1 MKNILVNFSI
11 TVVLASIATVG
22 HAQIVSD
29 QTNAIRLDFEQ
40 PANEHGITLPVI
52 TWEHPTREYTNAQ
65 ENKANF
71 VASIESKT
79 PLTEVKLTLG
89 KQRGGMALATKSIE
103 LPENTLKYRL
113 EKDMRLMDG
122 ENVISLVV
130 TNAEGGTVVD
140 YRNVLIGHDAISKAI
155 DINRKDYAL
164 FIGTDKYDH
173 WSDLVNPVYDVETIS
188 GILSENFNFETEV
201 LTNPLQDDFLVKI
214 KEYTQKKYKP
224 QDQLMIFI
232 AGHGHFDE
240 SFGEGYI
247 VTKSSLEKDEAK
259 TTYIPHSVL
268 RNIINNIPCDHILL
282 VMDVCFSGTFDPVI
296 ARSRS
301 TVYEDLD
308 DAELLVR
315 KLSKK
320 TRRYLTSGG
329 KEYVS
334 DGIPGQHSPFA
345 QRFIE
350 ILKSRGGEDR
360 IITLH
365 EIYPV
370 MQRLKTLPRT
380 GEFGQNEKD
389 SDFVFVAK

>member
-1 MKNILVNFSI
+1 MRTILYNLLFVI
-11 TVVLASIATVG
+11 TVVG
-22 HAQIVSD
+22 NAQLVSD
-29 QTNAIRLDFEQ
+29 QTNAIRIDYSQ
-40 PANEHGITLPVI
+40 PSSDKEIILPSI
-52 TWEHPTREYTNAQ
+52 QWEFPAREYTNSQ
-65 ENKANF
+65 ERKAKF
-71 VASIESKT
+71 VANVQSSAPIKEVKIGIGKTRGGKPLATTSIE
-79 PLTEVKLTLG
+79 
-89 KQRGGMALATKSIE
+89 I
-103 LPENTLKYRL
+103 PENTLRCKI
-113 EKDMRLMDG
+113 EKTIHLLKG
-122 ENVISLVV
+122 ENVISLIV
-130 TNAEGGTVVD
+130 TDINGGTVVD
-140 YRNVLIGHDAISKAI
+140 YRDVLVGLDAISKAI
-155 DINRKDYAL
+155 DINRQDYAL
-164 FIGTDKYDH
+164 LIGTDKYDH

-188 GILSENFNFETEV
+188 GILDDNFGFETDV
-201 LTNPLQDDFLVKI
+201 LTNPEQEDFLVKI
-214 KEYTQKKYKP
+214 KEYSQKKYRP
-224 QDQLMIFI
+224 QDQLLIFI
-232 AGHGHFDE
+232 AGHGQFDE
-240 SFGEGYI
+240 AFGEGYI
-247 VTKSSLEKDEAK
+247 VTRGSMQNDEAK

-268 RNIINNIPCDHILL
+268 RNIIDNIPCDHILL

-301 TVYEDLD
+301 TVYESLD

-345 QRFIE
+345 QKFIE

-360 IITLH
+360 IITLQ

-380 GEFGQNEKD
+380 GEFGQNEQD

>member
-1 MKNILVNFSI
+1 MKNIALTLFMAFAGAMSY
-11 TVVLASIATVG
+11 
-22 HAQIVSD
+22 AQIVSD
-29 QTNAIRLDFEQ
+29 QTNAIRLDL
-40 PANEHGITLPVI
+40 ANQVNEDEVVLPEI
-52 TWEHPTREYTNAQ
+52 NWEFPSREYTNSQAK
-65 ENKANF
+65 KAKF
-71 VASIESKT
+71 VASVQSSTAIAEIRIGI
-79 PLTEVKLTLG
+79 G
-89 KQRGGMALATKSIE
+89 KSRFAKPLATSKIE
-103 LPENTLKYRL
+103 IPENTYQIKV
-113 EKDMRLMDG
+113 EKDMHLLDG
-122 ENVISLVV
+122 ENVISLIV
-130 TNAEGGTVVD
+130 TSVNGGTVVD
-140 YRNVLIGHDAISKAI
+140 YRDVLVGLDAISKAI
-155 DINRKDYAL
+155 DIDRKDYAL
-164 FIGTDKYDH
+164 MIGTDKYDH

-188 GILSENFNFETEV
+188 ELLTDNYGFETEV
-201 LTNPLQDDFLVKI
+201 LTDPQQDDFLVKL
-214 KEYTQKKYKP
+214 KEYSKKKYRP
-224 QDQLMIFI
+224 QDQLLIFI
-232 AGHGHFDE
+232 AGHGQFDE
-240 SFGEGYI
+240 TFGEGYI
-247 VTKSSLEKDEAK
+247 VTRGSLQNDEAK

-268 RNIINNIPCDHILL
+268 RSVINNIPCDHILL

-301 TVYEDLD
+301 AVYDDLD

-350 ILKSRGGEDR
+350 ILKSRGGGDR
-360 IITLH
+360 IITLQ

-380 GEFGQNEKD
+380 GEFGENEKD

>member
-1 MKNILVNFSI
+1 MKHIFIIFGLVVTLS
-11 TVVLASIATVG
+11 TQ
-22 HAQIVSD
+22 AQLVSD
-29 QTNAIRLDFEQ
+29 QTNAIRLDYNLETTTH
-40 PANEHGITLPVI
+40 EIVLPTI
-52 TWEHPTREYTNAQ
+52 QWEFPVREYTNSQ
-65 ENKANF
+65 DKKATFSAF
-71 VASIESKT
+71 VESSSPIKEII
-79 PLTEVKLTLG
+79 LGVG
-89 KQRGGMALATKSIE
+89 KQRDSKPLATKIIE
-103 LPENTLKYRL
+103 VPENTLKFKFKKEMHL
-113 EKDMRLMDG
+113 LDG
-122 ENVISLVV
+122 ENVISLAV

-140 YRNVLIGHDAISKAI
+140 YRNVLKGLDAISKAI

-164 FIGTDKYDH
+164 FIGTDKYDN
-173 WSDLVNPVYDVETIS
+173 WGDLVNPVYDVETIS
-188 GILSENFNFETEV
+188 EVLKDNFNFETEV
-201 LTNPLQDDFLVKI
+201 LANPEQEDFLVKI
-214 KEYTQKKYKP
+214 KEYSQKKYKP
-224 QDQLMIFI
+224 QDQLLIFI
-232 AGHGHFDE
+232 AGHGQFDE
-240 SFGEGYI
+240 TFGEGYI
-247 VTKSSLEKDEAK
+247 VTKGSLQNDEAK

-301 TVYEDLD
+301 AIYEDLD

-350 ILKSRGGEDR
+350 ILKSRGGDDR
-360 IITLH
+360 IITLQ

>member
-1 MKNILVNFSI
+1 MKNILIFIMTMIAFS
-11 TVVLASIATVG
+11 VE
-22 HAQIVSD
+22 AQLVSD
-29 QTNAIRLDFEQ
+29 QTNAIRLDFNKPEKG
-40 PANEHGITLPVI
+40 EIILPKI
-52 TWEHPTREYTNAQ
+52 GWEYPSREYTNSQ
-65 ENKANF
+65 EKKARF
-71 VASIESKT
+71 EALIESTT
-79 PLTEVKLTLG
+79 PIKEVKIGIG
-89 KQRGGMALATKSIE
+89 KKRGAKPFATTTIE
-103 LPENTLKYRL
+103 IPENTLKYKV
-113 EKDMRLMDG
+113 EKDIHLLSG
-122 ENVISLVV
+122 ENVISLIV
-130 TNAEGGTVVD
+130 TNEDGGTVVD
-140 YRNVLIGHDAISKAI
+140 YRNVLVGLDAITKAI

-164 FIGTDKYDH
+164 LIGTDKYDH

-188 GILSENFNFETEV
+188 GILSDSYNFETEV
-201 LTNPLQDDFLVKI
+201 LADPQQEDFLVKI
-214 KEYTQKKYKP
+214 KEYSQKKYKP
-224 QDQLMIFI
+224 QDQLLIFI
-232 AGHGHFDE
+232 AGHGQFDE
-240 SFGEGYI
+240 AFGEGYI
-247 VTKSSLEKDEAK
+247 VTKGSLQNDEAK

-268 RNIINNIPCDHILL
+268 RNIIDNIPCDHILL

-301 TVYEDLD
+301 AAYEDLD

-334 DGIPGQHSPFA
+334 DGVAGQHSPFA

-350 ILKSRGGEDR
+350 ILKSRGGGDR
-360 IITLH
+360 IITLQ

>member
-1 MKNILVNFSI
+1 MRTILYTLFFI
-11 TVVLASIATVG
+11 GLMFG

-29 QTNAIRLDFEQ
+29 QTNAVRLDYSQ
-40 PANEHGITLPVI
+40 PSNDQEVILPTI
-52 TWEHPTREYTNAQ
+52 GWEFPAREYTNSQEKKAQ
-65 ENKANF
+65 F
-71 VASIESKT
+71 VASVQSSSPIKEI
-79 PLTEVKLTLG
+79 KLGIG
-89 KQRGGMALATKSIE
+89 KKRGEKPLATTSIE
-103 LPENTLKYRL
+103 IPENTLRYQVDKTIHL
-113 EKDMRLMDG
+113 LDG
-122 ENVISLVV
+122 ENVISLIV
-130 TNAEGGTVVD
+130 TDVNGGTVVD
-140 YRNVLIGHDAISKAI
+140 YRDVLVGLDAITKAI

-164 FIGTDKYDH
+164 MIGTDKYDH

-188 GILSENFNFETEV
+188 GILEDSYGFETDV
-201 LTNPLQDDFLVKI
+201 LTNPQQDDFLVKI
-214 KEYTQKKYKP
+214 KEYSQKKYRP
-224 QDQLMIFI
+224 QDQLLIFI
-232 AGHGHFDE
+232 AGHGQFDE
-240 SFGEGYI
+240 AFGEGYI
-247 VTKSSLEKDEAK
+247 VTRGSLQNDEAK

-268 RNIINNIPCDHILL
+268 RNIIDNIPCDHILL

-296 ARSRS
+296 ARSRNAL
-301 TVYEDLD
+301 YEDLD

-350 ILKSRGGEDR
+350 ILKSRGGDDR
-360 IITLH
+360 IITLQ

-389 SDFVFVAK
+389 SDFVFVAN